1 MSYTRKSKVIF
12 ARRACTVAGSAP
24 ATPAVG
30 VHVSA
35 LIKQGNE
42 TNSLLYTVS
51 TNSMRLDLAAANP
64 NESRASFPKPVDIV
78 DRQTGA
84 LTLLFPHNRSFVR
97 LKPAA
102 ENPSRS
108 GMPPMPL
115 PAPGMSPPPAMP
127 PMQTM
132 MQPAQKQELKATG
145 ETTNLLGLA
154 CARFEIKERGQT
166 LEIWATDKLFPYQP
180 YVSRQ
185 TPRVGPRGIE
195 EQWPELLNARN
206 LFPLLAILKFEK
218 GPERFRFEV
227 KAITPGKPAEAD
239 AKLFQPPPS
248 YREIEPLPF

>member
-1 MSYTRKSKVIF
+1 MSYTLKSKLIF
-12 ARRACTVAGSAP
+12 ALTASMVAAGAP
-24 ATPAVG
+24 A
-30 VHVSA
+30 A
-35 LIKQGNE
+35 LAFEGRITAIVTRGTE
-42 TNSLLYTVS
+42 TNALLYIVG
-51 TNSMRLDLAAANP
+51 TNSMRLELAAANP
-64 NESRASFPKPVDIV
+64 NESRASFPKAVDIV

-154 CARFEIKERGQT
+154 CARYEIKERGQT

-195 EQWPELLNARN
+195 EQWPELLKARN